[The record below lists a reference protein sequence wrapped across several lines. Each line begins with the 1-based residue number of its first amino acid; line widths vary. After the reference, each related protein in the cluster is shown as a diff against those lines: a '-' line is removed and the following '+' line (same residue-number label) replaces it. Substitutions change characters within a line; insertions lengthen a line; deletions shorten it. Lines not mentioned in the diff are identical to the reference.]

1 MNIKIDLSID
11 RTKGFEKGKKYI
23 IENIGME
30 EWAMIRDEIKKVLT
44 ETEDPTR
51 KRSLFRYY
59 LHGQIMKVSYERIM
73 SIEMILKKYNIAPK
87 KFWGKIEQETNE
99 EETNKK

>member
-23 IENIGME
+23 LENMGVE
-30 EWAMIRDEIKKVLT
+30 EWSMIRKEINNVLT
-44 ETEDPTR
+44 EIKDPTN

-73 SIEMILKKYNIAPK
+73 GIEMILKKYNIDPK
-87 KFWGKIEQETNE
+87 KFWGRIEPE
-99 EETNKK
+99 K